1 MLYFGGV
8 WEWFIRF
15 VRKVLFFV
23 LYEEI
28 IYFDDEGFVMLFCEV
43 EVIFNGRFLMFI
55 LDNLSDLSV
64 LILNYLLFFKFGE
77 ILLFGIFL

>member
-1 MLYFGGV
+1 
-8 WEWFIRF
+8 
-15 VRKVLFFV
+15 
-23 LYEEI
+23 
-28 IYFDDEGFVMLFCEV
+28 MLFCEV

-77 ILLFGIFL
+77 ILLFGIFLLRDNYVCCRW

>member
-1 MLYFGGV
+1 
-8 WEWFIRF
+8 
-15 VRKVLFFV
+15 
-23 LYEEI
+23 
-28 IYFDDEGFVMLFCEV
+28 MLFCEV